1 MWLVKKHFK
10 ARAINS
16 RDTWGESLP
25 PKQQRWQPRLFF
37 VQKRIID
44 QWFFSKISKLFKL
57 DASKTMLWNGV
68 FSCVLFCLSP
78 HVPLERCANQNS
90 TVCTKKTGSGPTSL
104 NAYRYVFIAAQLL
117 HGAGAAAILTLGPT
131 LLDETLDKT
140 RAPLYIGI
148 FESSFVLGPA
158 IG

>member
-1 MWLVKKHFK
+1 M
-10 ARAINS
+10 
-16 RDTWGESLP
+16 
-25 PKQQRWQPRLFF
+25 PR
-37 VQKRIID
+37 
-44 QWFFSKISKLFKL
+44 
-57 DASKTMLWNGV
+57 NGV

-78 HVPLERCANQNS
+78 HVPLKRCANQNS

>member
-1 MWLVKKHFK
+1 MEQLTSQNLFYG
-10 ARAINS
+10 AEADSSSSSI
-16 RDTWGESLP
+16 RDLC
-25 PKQQRWQPRLFF
+25 
-37 VQKRIID
+37 
-44 QWFFSKISKLFKL
+44 IS
-57 DASKTMLWNGV
+57 S
-68 FSCVLFCLSP
+68 
-78 HVPLERCANQNS
+78 NS
-90 TVCTKKTGSGPTSL
+90 TGSPWSEEEVLLAAASDDTTASDEGHEARPPSL
-104 NAYRYVFIAAQLL
+104 NVFRYVFIAAQLL